1 MKKMVNGDDEIS
13 EDALEERQI
22 INEDDPRVNVSSRK
36 IHCLMSVFQIELSCS
51 TTSTE
56 DRMPTNVFVN
66 EMKAIRDRFLKLSKG
81 KKMN

>member
-36 IHCLMSVFQIELSCS
+36 IHCLMSVFQIEL
-51 TTSTE
+51 
-56 DRMPTNVFVN
+56 RVLQHQ
-66 EMKAIRDRFLKLSKG
+66 LKIGCLQMFSLTK
-81 KKMN
+81 